1 MSPDTF
7 VVVLVSGLSGAALLF
22 LVGSGLT
29 LVFGALRI
37 INLAHGSLYMLGA
50 FLAVALIGAIGGVL
64 GFAAG
69 IVLASLAVGVLG
81 GLIELAI
88 LRRLYQREHLM
99 QLVATFS
106 LILIISGA
114 VRVIF
119 GANFKRV
126 SAPDFLTGS
135 IPVGGSSISAYQI
148 FLIAVALA
156 VVAGLYALL
165 YRTGLGRNIRAA
177 VADPELLQL
186 AGVNVPLLFTT
197 VFVIGALLAGLGG
210 AVIAP
215 YHAVSLGID
224 VDIVVQAFA
233 VTIIGG
239 LGSLVGAAIGSILVG
254 LVQSF
259 GIYAAPKFSLAF
271 IFIVLAVVLG
281 VRPWGLFGEPER

>member
-50 FLAVALIGAIGGVL
+50 FLAVALI
-64 GFAAG
+64 
-69 IVLASLAVGVLG
+69 GVLG

-239 LGSLVGAAIGSILVG
+239 LGSLVGAVVGALLVG

-271 IFIVLAVVLG
+271 IFIVMAAVLG

>member
-1 MSPDTF
+1 VSPDTF

-37 INLAHGSLYMLGA
+37 INMAHGSLYMLGA
-50 FLAVALIGAIGGVL
+50 FLAVAMIGTLAGAL
-64 GFAAG
+64 GFGVG
-69 IVLASLAVGVLG
+69 IVAASLAVGVLG

-88 LRRLYQREHLM
+88 LRRLYHREHLM
-99 QLVATFS
+99 QLLATFS

-119 GANFKRV
+119 GADFKRV
-126 SAPDFLTGS
+126 SAPDVLTGS
-135 IPVGGSSISAYQI
+135 IPVGGSTISAYQL

-156 VVAGLYALL
+156 VVGALYALL

>member
-64 GFAAG
+64 GFAPG

-135 IPVGGSSISAYQI
+135 IPVGGSSSAAYPI
-148 FLIAVALA
+148 FLVAVALA
-156 VVAGLYALL
+156 VVVGLYALR
-165 YRTGLGRNIRAA
+165 YRTGLGRTIRPA
-177 VADPELLQL
+177 VADPALLRL
-186 AGVNVPLLFTT
+186 PPVNAGLLFTT
-197 VFVIGALLAGLGG
+197 CVRICRLLAALG
-210 AVIAP
+210 P
-215 YHAVSLGID
+215 S
-224 VDIVVQAFA
+224 
-233 VTIIGG
+233 
-239 LGSLVGAAIGSILVG
+239 
-254 LVQSF
+254 
-259 GIYAAPKFSLAF
+259 
-271 IFIVLAVVLG
+271 
-281 VRPWGLFGEPER
+281 